1 MQIGAAAKAS
11 GVSAKMIRHYESIG
25 LIPSADRRDSNYR
38 DYGAS
43 EVHRLA
49 FIRRGRDLGFSMDE
63 IRDLLKL
70 WGDRERS
77 SADVKR
83 LTQGHIGELDE
94 KIAALQEMRATL
106 AHLVDCCDGDHR
118 PDCRSS
124 RASKA
129 PCRCRTSTI
138 TTTTRR
144 QITSSTGTRGNSI
157 SRRGSGSGGGT

>member
-63 IRDLLKL
+63 IRDLLRL
-70 WGDRERS
+70 WGDSDRS
-77 SADVKR
+77 SAEVKA
-83 LTQGHIGELDE
+83 LTLGHVTELE
-94 KIAALQEMRATL
+94 RRITLLQEMRDTL
-106 AHLVDCCDGDHR
+106 AHLAETCDGDDRPHCPIIKSLEGALPLPEVKGGVIIHENLAHR
-118 PDCRSS
+118 H
-124 RASKA
+124 
-129 PCRCRTSTI
+129 
-138 TTTTRR
+138 
-144 QITSSTGTRGNSI
+144 
-157 SRRGSGSGGGT
+157 